1 MSKQKIKIHPIIK
14 GSLIFFVLTLVF
26 SVGIVVVSDT
36 YMDHAYDGRQ
46 SEKRA
51 MRIWKNKIDGSRQSN
66 KIIDQYEN
74 RYLELVRNNIVGEED
89 RLDWL
94 ENIQAIA
101 NARNMPSVKY
111 DLSSQRL
118 VEDKTGQH
126 RAQGLKIYRSDM
138 TLDMKMAH
146 EGDLFAVLNTLRE
159 KAKGLFVVDQCNIEK
174 TTKASKSGNINMSA
188 RCELGWYTF
197 KSAENEGKS

>member
-14 GSLIFFVLTLVF
+14 GSLIFFILTLIF
-26 SVGIVVVSDT
+26 SVGIVAVSGA

-66 KIIDQYEN
+66 KIIYQYEN

-126 RAQGLKIYRSDM
+126 RAQGLKIYRSNM

-146 EGDLFAVLNTLRE
+146 EGDLFAVLNALQE

-174 TTKASKSGNINMSA
+174 TTKPTKSGNVDMSA

>member
-1 MSKQKIKIHPIIK
+1 MSNTLNIHPLIK
-14 GSLIFFVLTLVF
+14 RSLILFVTMLIF
-26 SVGIVVVSDT
+26 STAIITASNSYVE
-36 YMDHAYDGRQ
+36 HAYEGRQ

-51 MRIWKNKIDGSRQSN
+51 MRIWKNKIDGSRESN

-74 RYLELVRNNIVGEED
+74 RYLELVKNSIVGEEN

-101 NARNMPSVKY
+101 NARGMPSVKY
-111 DLSSQRL
+111 NLSSQKMI
-118 VEDKTGQH
+118 EDKAGQH
-126 RAQGLKIYRSDM
+126 RAKGLTVFRSDM

-146 EGDLFAVLNTLRE
+146 EGDLFAILNTLE
-159 KAKGLFVVDQCNIEK
+159 KRAKGLFVVDQCVIEK
-174 TTKASKSGNINMSA
+174 LSNPSLNSNENMAA

-197 KSAENEGKS
+197 KSAENKGKS

>member
-1 MSKQKIKIHPIIK
+1 MNKKLRIHPLIK
-14 GSLIFFVLTLVF
+14 GPLILFILVLIF
-26 SVGIVVVSDT
+26 SSAIIAISGS

-74 RYLELVRNNIVGEED
+74 RYLELVKNNIVGEED

-94 ENIQAIA
+94 ENIQAIT

-111 DLSSQRL
+111 DLSSQQL

-126 RAQGLKIYRSDM
+126 KAQGLKIYRSDM
-138 TLDMKMAH
+138 VLDMKMAH
-146 EGDLFAVLNTLRE
+146 EGDLFAILNTLE
-159 KAKGLFVVDQCNIEK
+159 DNAKGLFVVDQCNLEK
-174 TTKASKSGNINMSA
+174 SVKTSKAGNENMSA
-188 RCELGWYTF
+188 HCELGWYTF
-197 KSAENEGKS
+197 KSAENDGKS

>member
-1 MSKQKIKIHPIIK
+1 MSNKINIHPLIK
-14 GSLIFFVLTLVF
+14 RSLILFVAMLIF
-26 SVGIVVVSDT
+26 SIAIITASNSYVE
-36 YMDHAYDGRQ
+36 HAYKDRQ

-51 MRIWKNKIDGSRQSN
+51 MRIWKNKIDGSRESN
-66 KIIDQYEN
+66 KIIDEYEKHF
-74 RYLELVRNNIVGEED
+74 LELVKNNIVGEEN

-101 NARNMPSVKY
+101 NARGMPSVKY
-111 DLSSQRL
+111 NLSSQKM

-126 RAQGLKIYRSDM
+126 RVKGLTVYRSDM

-146 EGDLFAVLNTLRE
+146 EGDLFAVLNTLE
-159 KAKGLFVVDQCNIEK
+159 KRAKGLFVVDQCTIEK
-174 TTKASKSGNINMSA
+174 LSNPSLNSNENMAA

-197 KSAENEGKS
+197 KSVENKGKS

>member
-1 MSKQKIKIHPIIK
+1 MSNKISIHPLIK
-14 GSLIFFVLTLVF
+14 RPLILFISVLVF
-26 SVGIVVVSDT
+26 SVILVAVSES
-36 YMDHAYDGRQ
+36 YVEHAYDGRQ

-66 KIIDQYEN
+66 KIIDEYEN
-74 RYLELVRNNIVGEED
+74 RYLDLVKNNIVGEED

-101 NARNMPSVKY
+101 NARNIPSVKY
-111 DLSSQRL
+111 DLSSQQL
-118 VEDKTGQH
+118 VEDQTGQH
-126 RAQGLKIYRSDM
+126 RAKGLKIYRSDM

-146 EGDLFAVLNTLRE
+146 EGDLFAILNALQE
-159 KAKGLFVVDQCNIEK
+159 KAKGLFVVDQCNVEK
-174 TTKASKSGNINMSA
+174 LAGSVNTNNINMSA

-197 KSAENEGKS
+197 KLVENDGKS